1 MGGRSTLPKVS
12 QNHVDIA
19 KWIGII
25 LTTITLLV
33 GSVVWAEEKFD
44 SVKKEIADATE
55 DRYTKREDFARIE
68 QRMINQ
74 EKQMEDINKKLDKI
88 LDNLHKR

>member
-1 MGGRSTLPKVS
+1 LPKVS
-12 QNHVDIA
+12 QAHIDIA
-19 KWIGII
+19 KWIGIF

-44 SVKKEIADATE
+44 AVKKEIADATE

-68 QRMINQ
+68 QRIINQ
-74 EKQMEDINKKLDKI
+74 EKQIEDMNKKLDKI
-88 LDNLHKR
+88 LDSLRKR